1 MIRCSFE
8 DCKDAL
14 SCCGASNVY
23 DSKAEKPDYLKVV
36 KGEDLYAKLL
46 KSYYF
51 PFLLKYNRHVCFLW
65 LAIFVV
71 SIVFGPA
78 FLGLTKSDLDLPAG
92 TSSQEASTAFKQN
105 YPNLSQ

>member
-1 MIRCSFE
+1 MVRCLKE
-8 DCKDAL
+8 DAA

-23 DSKAEKPDYLKVV
+23 DLKAEKPDYLVV
-36 KGEDLYAKLL
+36 AKGEDLYAKSL

-51 PFLLKYNRHVCFLW
+51 PFLLKFHRHVCFLW

-71 SIVFGPA
+71 SIVFGPS

-92 TSSQEASTAFKQN
+92 TSSQEASEAFKQN
-105 YPNLSQ
+105 YPEKSQ